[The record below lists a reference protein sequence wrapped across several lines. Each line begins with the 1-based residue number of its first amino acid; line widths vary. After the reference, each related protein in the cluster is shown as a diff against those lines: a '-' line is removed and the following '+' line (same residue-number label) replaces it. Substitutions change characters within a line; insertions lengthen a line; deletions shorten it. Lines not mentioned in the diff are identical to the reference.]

1 MTCLLLILSD
11 NCKKTAVVLD
21 GAIGTVEFINCQSVQ
36 CQVRWLFFCISNVSN
51 FSFFLFIFFCIK
63 VFLLSSL
70 PSLYYPNKSGLR
82 VSCNFY
88 KNTKNSV
95 QFHLSNNIVDGLHIQ
110 ALVVCTLVVSNLL
123 LFLHELNKCNT
134 KSRSKL
140 HELDTDDV
148 KEKTSLFSVQGKSA
162 WYCFMVLCSFVSCH
176 LWLWYTK

>member
-1 MTCLLLILSD
+1 MEQLVLLNLSIVKVSSARSD
-11 NCKKTAVVLD
+11 D
-21 GAIGTVEFINCQSVQ
+21 Y
-36 CQVRWLFFCISNVSN
+36 FFVYQMSP
-51 FSFFLFIFFCIK
+51 FFLSFFLFFCIK

-70 PSLYYPNKSGLR
+70 PSLYYSNKSGLR

-88 KNTKNSV
+88 NNTKNSV

-110 ALVVCTLVVSNLL
+110 ALVVCTLVVSNLSF
-123 LFLHELNKCNT
+123 FLHELNKCNT

-176 LWLWYTK
+176 L